1 VWGILAIAAIAGL
14 GVVIVVWA
22 ALALA
27 ARLLP
32 AGPARELVGFLPNCV
47 VLLRRLRSDA
57 ALPRRAR
64 LALGVALAYVVSP
77 VQLIPNIVPVIG
89 QSDDIVVVA
98 IALRYA
104 CRRLPRATVLRAWPG
119 DAAFL
124 DRLLGPDPEQGDDR
138 GT

>member
-1 VWGILAIAAIAGL
+1 MWGVLAIAAIAGL

-22 ALALA
+22 ALALV

-47 VLLRRLRSDA
+47 VLLRRLRSDV
-57 ALPRRAR
+57 ALSRRAR

-104 CRRLPRATVLRAWPG
+104 CRSLPRATVRRAWPG
-119 DAAFL
+119 DPAFL
-124 DRLLGPDPEQGDDR
+124 DRLLGPDPERGDDR

>member
-1 VWGILAIAAIAGL
+1 VAAIAGI
-14 GVVIVVWA
+14 GVVIAVWA
-22 ALALA
+22 ALAVA
-27 ARLLP
+27 ARFMP
-32 AGPARELVGFLPNCV
+32 AGQARELVGFLPNCV

-64 LALGVALAYVVSP
+64 LALGAALAYVVSP

-104 CRRLPRATVLRAWPG
+104 CRSLPRSIVRAAWPG
-119 DAAFL
+119 DAASL
-124 DRLLGPDPEQGDDR
+124 ERLLGPDPEGGDDR
-138 GT
+138 PT